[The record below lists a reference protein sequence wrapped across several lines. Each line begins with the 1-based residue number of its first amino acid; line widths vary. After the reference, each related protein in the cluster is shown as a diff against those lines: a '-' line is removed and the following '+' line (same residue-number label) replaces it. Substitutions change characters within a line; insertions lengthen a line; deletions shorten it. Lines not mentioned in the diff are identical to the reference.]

1 MRVDGVLA
9 VRAAFLAVCAAVAPG
24 GVYGADT
31 AWVEESISTHET
43 GSWSQTVLYNRST
56 GLATVTGGEHT
67 YVPNSP
73 SAGDYVTLNLRM
85 AFSEP
90 DCGTFP
96 GEDAQAAIRIAS
108 NGVFSVWTK
117 TGWTD
122 VAAQGIT
129 PISNVEYAVQ
139 FILDYKSGVYS
150 VSVQDDKGTLRLLRS
165 VSGAHAFPLAVKAD
179 AIKTITFEGKAKFRS
194 LKGSCTSFKA
204 TRRDWSRLGVR
215 FAPRTAIGAKRAFDL
230 LRARNLGPNGRSIC
244 SAHGIWS
251 QPKGFFSHSNNRRQK

>member
-1 MRVDGVLA
+1 MRVDGVFAVLA
-9 VRAAFLAVCAAVAPG
+9 VFAACAPR

-56 GLATVTGGEHT
+56 GLATFNGGEHT

-96 GEDAQAAIRIAS
+96 
-108 NGVFSVWTK
+108 
-117 TGWTD
+117 
-122 VAAQGIT
+122 
-129 PISNVEYAVQ
+129 
-139 FILDYKSGVYS
+139 YS

-165 VSGAHAFPLAVKAD
+165 ASGAHAFPLAVKAD

-204 TRRDWSRLGVR
+204 TRRDWSQL
-215 FAPRTAIGAKRAFDL
+215 GAK
-230 LRARNLGPNGRSIC
+230 LGPRAEIGPDLADFGRRHLYC
-244 SAHGIWS
+244 AGL
-251 QPKGFFSHSNNRRQK
+251 G

>member
-1 MRVDGVLA
+1 MRIQAVRA

-56 GLATVTGGEHT
+56 GLATFNGGEHT

-90 DCGTFP
+90 DSGTFP

-129 PISNVEYAVQ
+129 PVSNVEYAVS
-139 FILDYKSGVYS
+139 FVLDYRAGAYS
-150 VSVQDDKGTLRLLRS
+150 VAVQDSRGDWRRLRS
-165 VSGAHAFPLAVKAD
+165 AAGGQSFPLAAKAN
-179 AIKTITFEGKAKFRS
+179 ALKVIEFGGKAKFRS
-194 LKGSCTSFKA
+194 LKGIYTPERPKTTLFCFPDGRRRKKSCF
-204 TRRDWSRLGVR
+204 
-215 FAPRTAIGAKRAFDL
+215 FASPTDGGGKNHAFLLPRQ
-230 LRARNLGPNGRSIC
+230 
-244 SAHGIWS
+244 SAEEKTMLFGNTNEKGDEKW
-251 QPKGFFSHSNNRRQK
+251 QPT